1 VRVVIDTNVMVSA
14 LFSVSSLPG
23 HLIEFW
29 RNGRFDVLIS
39 AEQLDELMRVT
50 RYPKVRERLA
60 SALAGRLINELRDLA
75 IMVTNLPTVSV
86 SPDPNDNFLLAVAV
100 AGAADFLVTGDKADV
115 LSLKTYEHT
124 KILSVREFL
133 TLHKRLP

>member
-23 HLIEFW
+23 HLIELW

-60 SALAGRLINELRDLA
+60 PALAGRLINELRDLA
-75 IMVTNLPTVSV
+75 IMVTNLPAVSV
-86 SPDPNDNFLLAVAV
+86 SSDPSDNFLLAVAA
-100 AGAADFLVTGDKADV
+100 AGGADFLVTGDKAHV
-115 LSLKTYEHT
+115 LSLKAYERT

-133 TLHKRLP
+133 TLHKKLP